1 MKALRETLKETW
13 HFYKKTLILIAHGSK
28 AYYGWCFLLLAIIII
43 GFIFYLKQHDVG
55 LIATNMND
63 QVSWGLYIANFTYL
77 VGAAAAAV
85 LLVIPSYVYHFKPI
99 KEIVVLGELFAASS
113 IVMAILFVMVDLGRL
128 DRVWHMI
135 PFIGSINFPQSLLA
149 WDVLALNGYLFLN
162 LLIPVYLL
170 IKFYYRKEPNWKFI
184 LPFILLSIP
193 MAVAIHTVTAFLYN
207 GLPARPFWNASI
219 LAPRFLASAFCSGPA
234 IIIIIFQIIRKVSV
248 YNIQIEDEALFKIS
262 ELIAYAMFL
271 NLFLLSA
278 ELYKEYYSQTVHIA
292 SFKYLFEGLH
302 GHNQLVP
309 WIWAAMAMNVIAFFL
324 FLVPHTRKRLST
336 LNLGCILIIIGVW
349 IEKGPGFVIPGFVPD
364 PLGEIYVYVPNL
376 LELMVSFGIWATG
389 LLIFTLLMKVAIP
402 IETGKFCY
410 SKYEKEKTALSFPFN
425 GTSLPPDGFLI
436 TCRTDTTKMV
446 V

>member
-1 MKALRETLKETW
+1 MEKLRELLNETW
-13 HFYKKTLILIAHGSK
+13 HFYKRTLILVAKGSQL
-28 AYYGWCFLLLAIIII
+28 YYAWCFFLLAIIVA
-43 GFIFYLKQHDVG
+43 GFIFYLKQHELG
-55 LIATNMND
+55 LIATNLND

-85 LLVIPSYVYHFKPI
+85 LLVIPSYIYHFKPI

-128 DRVWHMI
+128 DRFWHMI
-135 PFIGSINFPQSLLA
+135 PFIGSMNFPASLLA

-162 LLIPVYLL
+162 ILIPVYLL
-170 IKFYYRKEPNWKFI
+170 VKFYYRKEPNWKFI
-184 LPFILLSIP
+184 LPFILVSIP

-248 YNIQIEDEALFKIS
+248 YNIAIEDEALFKIS

-302 GHNQLVP
+302 NHKQLVP
-309 WIWAAMAMNVIAFFL
+309 WIWGAMTMNVIAFIIFL
-324 FLVPHTRKRLST
+324 IPATRKRLTT
-336 LNLGCILIIIGVW
+336 LNLGCLFIIIGVW

-364 PLGEIYVYVPNL
+364 PLGEIHEYLPNL
-376 LELMVSFGIWATG
+376 VELMVSFGIWATG

-402 IETGKFCY
+402 IETGKFTHTE
-410 SKYEKEKTALSFPFN
+410 YEREVTDYKTLIK
-425 GTSLPPDGFLI
+425 TSV
-436 TCRTDTTKMV
+436 R
-446 V
+446 

>member
-1 MKALRETLKETW
+1 MEKLRELLNETW
-13 HFYKKTLILIAHGSK
+13 HFYKRTLILVAKGSQL
-28 AYYGWCFLLLAIIII
+28 YYAWCFSLLAIIVA
-43 GFIFYLKQHDVG
+43 GFIFYLKQHELG
-55 LIATNMND
+55 LIATNLND

-85 LLVIPSYVYHFKPI
+85 LLVIPSYIYHFKPI

-128 DRVWHMI
+128 DRFWHMI
-135 PFIGSINFPQSLLA
+135 PFIGSMNFPASLLA

-162 LLIPVYLL
+162 ILIPVYLL
-170 IKFYYRKEPNWKFI
+170 VKFYYRKEPNWKFI
-184 LPFILLSIP
+184 LPFILVSIP

-248 YNIQIEDEALFKIS
+248 YNIAIEDEALFKIS

-302 GHNQLVP
+302 NHKQLVP
-309 WIWAAMAMNVIAFFL
+309 WIWGAMTMNVIAFIIFL
-324 FLVPHTRKRLST
+324 IPATRKRLTT
-336 LNLGCILIIIGVW
+336 LNLGCLFIIIGVW

-364 PLGEIYVYVPNL
+364 PLGEIHEYLPNL
-376 LELMVSFGIWATG
+376 VELMVSFGIWATG
-389 LLIFTLLMKVAIP
+389 LLIFTLLMKVAVP
-402 IETGKFCY
+402 IETGKFTHTE
-410 SKYEKEKTALSFPFN
+410 YEREVTDYKTLIK
-425 GTSLPPDGFLI
+425 TSV
-436 TCRTDTTKMV
+436 R
-446 V
+446 

>member
-1 MKALRETLKETW
+1 MEKLQETLNETW
-13 HFYKKTLILIAHGSK
+13 HFYKRTLTLVAKGSK
-28 AYYGWCFLLLAIIII
+28 LYYAWCFSLMAIIVA
-43 GFIFYLKQHDVG
+43 GFLFYLKQHELG
-55 LIATNMND
+55 LIATNLND

-85 LLVIPSYVYHFKPI
+85 LLVIPSYIYHFKPI

-128 DRVWHMI
+128 DRFWHMI
-135 PFIGSINFPQSLLA
+135 PFIGSMNFPASLLA

-162 LLIPVYLL
+162 ILIPVYLL
-170 IKFYYRKEPNWKFI
+170 VKFYYRKEPNWKFI
-184 LPFILLSIP
+184 LPFILVSIP

-248 YNIQIEDEALFKIS
+248 YNIAIEDEALFKIS

-302 GHNQLVP
+302 NHKQLVP
-309 WIWAAMAMNVIAFFL
+309 WIWGAMTMNVIAFIIFL
-324 FLVPHTRKRLST
+324 IPATRKRLTT
-336 LNLGCILIIIGVW
+336 LNLGCLFIIIGVW

-364 PLGEIYVYVPNL
+364 PLGEIHEYLPNL
-376 LELMVSFGIWATG
+376 VELMVSFGIWATG

-402 IETGKFCY
+402 IETGKFTHTE
-410 SKYEKEKTALSFPFN
+410 YEREVTDYKTLIK
-425 GTSLPPDGFLI
+425 TSV
-436 TCRTDTTKMV
+436 R
-446 V
+446 

>member
-1 MKALRETLKETW
+1 MEKLREILNETW
-13 HFYKKTLILIAHGSK
+13 HFYRRTLTLVATGSK
-28 AYYGWCFLLLAIIII
+28 LYYAWCFSLLAIIVV
-43 GFIFYLKQHDVG
+43 GFRFYLMQHEVG
-55 LIATNMND
+55 LIATHMND

-113 IVMAILFVMVDLGRL
+113 IIMAILFVMVDLGRI
-128 DRVWHMI
+128 DRFWHMI
-135 PFIGSINFPQSLLA
+135 PFVGKMNFPQSLLA

-162 LLIPVYLL
+162 LLIPIYLL
-170 IKFYYRKEPNWKFI
+170 VKFYYRKEPNWKFI

-234 IIIIIFQIIRKVSV
+234 IIIIIFQIIRKVS
-248 YNIQIEDEALFKIS
+248 ISHIEIEDEALFKIS

-278 ELYKEYYSQTVHIA
+278 ELFKEYYSQTVHIA
-292 SFKYLFEGLH
+292 SFRYLFEGLH

-309 WIWAAMAMNVIAFFL
+309 WIWAAMVMNVIAFIIFL
-324 FLVPHTRKRLST
+324 IPQTRKRLTT
-336 LNLGCILIIIGVW
+336 LNLGCLLIIIGVW
-349 IEKGPGFVIPGFVPD
+349 IEKGPGFVVPGFVPD
-364 PLGEIYVYVPNL
+364 PLGEIYEYIPNL
-376 LELMVSFGIWATG
+376 VELMVSFGIWATG

-402 IETGKFCY
+402 IETGKFSY
-410 SKYEKEKTALSFPFN
+410 SKYESKN
-425 GTSLPPDGFLI
+425 I
-436 TCRTDTTKMV
+436 I
-446 V
+446 

>member
-1 MKALRETLKETW
+1 MEKLGKTLKETW
-13 HFYKKTLILIAHGSK
+13 HFYRRTLTLVTQGGK
-28 AYYGWCFLLLAIIII
+28 VYYAWCLTLLLFVIV
-43 GFIFYLKQHDVG
+43 GFFFYLKQHDAG

-113 IVMAILFVMVDLGRL
+113 IVMAILFVMVDLGGL
-128 DRVWHMI
+128 DRFWHML
-135 PFIGSINFPQSLLA
+135 PFIGKMNFPQSVLA

-170 IKFYYRKEPNWKFI
+170 VKFYYRKGPNWKFI
-184 LPFILLSIP
+184 LPFILASIP

-234 IIIIIFQIIRKVSV
+234 IIIIIFQIIRKVSS
-248 YNIQIEDEALFKIS
+248 YNIAIEDEALFKIS

-278 ELYKEYYSQTVHIA
+278 ELFKEYYSHTVHIA

-309 WIWAAMAMNVIAFFL
+309 WIWAAMAMNVIAFL
-324 FLVPHTRKRLST
+324 IFLVPSTRKRLAS
-336 LNLGCILIIIGVW
+336 LNLGCSLIIVGVW

-364 PLGEIYVYVPNL
+364 PLGEIYEYIPNL
-376 LELMVSFGIWATG
+376 LELMVSFGIWALG
-389 LLIFTLLMKVAIP
+389 LLTFTLLMKVAIP
-402 IETGKFCY
+402 IVTGEFTHMD
-410 SKYEKEKTALSFPFN
+410 YEKGVTVPKPY
-425 GTSLPPDGFLI
+425 
-436 TCRTDTTKMV
+436 
-446 V
+446 